1 MGSPSLR
8 TFKNKI
14 HKAKMEA
21 ASFPIRRLFQVT
33 EAARHPGRGKAH
45 SPGREAPLPSL
56 TSSALSLSGS
66 TANLAGPSSAHNY
79 EDFRNRRDGWKGMGG
94 WE

>member
-8 TFKNKI
+8 TFKNRI

-33 EAARHPGRGKAH
+33 EAARHPGREKAQ
-45 SPGREAPLPSL
+45 SPDREAPVPSHVL
-56 TSSALSLSGS
+56 GS
-66 TANLAGPSSAHNY
+66 VPLRQHGELGRS
-79 EDFRNRRDGWKGMGG
+79 
-94 WE
+94 